1 MTPQEFAKEFINDIP
16 DRKTPIDKTL
26 TVFSMSVYNDDP
38 ELKILQ
44 EELNK
49 AGYKLILEKSSK
61 KPFEQEWRLAK
72 I

>member
-1 MTPQEFAKEFINDIP
+1 MTPQEFAKEFIKDIP
-16 DRKTPIDKTL
+16 ERKTPIDETL

-44 EELNK
+44 KELNK
-49 AGYKLILEKSSK
+49 AGYKLILEK
-61 KPFEQEWRLAK
+61 PNINQCEQEWRLVK